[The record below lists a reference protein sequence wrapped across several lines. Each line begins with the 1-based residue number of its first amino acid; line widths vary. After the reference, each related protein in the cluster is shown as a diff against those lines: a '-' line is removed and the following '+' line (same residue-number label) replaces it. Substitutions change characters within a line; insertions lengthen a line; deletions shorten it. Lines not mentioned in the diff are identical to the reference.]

1 MFPVSFISSRNVI
14 AESADDIN
22 AAVNGLSK
30 NGFINYYG
38 LQVQETCF
46 KSLLFLCYCVMCS
59 SSFCFLC
66 LLRNVFLFVILHN
79 IIVCSIVFASALAA
93 VLYLPTLLVLLC
105 SEENGDML
113 LA

>member
-14 AESADDIN
+14 AESDDVIN

-46 KSLLFLCYCVMCS
+46 TLILFLFLCYYVTCGS
-59 SSFCFLC
+59 LFL
-66 LLRNVFLFVILHN
+66 
-79 IIVCSIVFASALAA
+79 
-93 VLYLPTLLVLLC
+93 LLVPFKK
-105 SEENGDML
+105 
-113 LA
+113 